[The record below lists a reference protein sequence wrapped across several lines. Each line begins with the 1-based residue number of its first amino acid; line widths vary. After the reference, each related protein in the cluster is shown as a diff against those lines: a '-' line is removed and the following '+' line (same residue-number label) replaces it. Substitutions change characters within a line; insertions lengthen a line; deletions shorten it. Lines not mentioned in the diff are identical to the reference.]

1 MSPQASTRRPTTLR
15 AIVPIIR
22 MMPTAVRK
30 PRPGTER
37 PRIFSYMGAKTSSM
51 RLQKIH
57 RSHAVRKTGT
67 VKKKPAMKRDLSQF
81 LSPVTMSNSRIAS
94 RATGDGRERGRA
106 LVTGGAIR
114 VGRRIA
120 MALARA
126 GMDVA
131 IGYHRS
137 GRAARRAVAELR
149 GAAARGG
156 HLSSIGDGAAG
167 GARPDYVPY
176 ALSKGGIETLTRGL
190 AAALRS
196 HGIAVNCVAPG
207 TVLRPASF
215 PRARWMKLT
224 RGREESVADVTA
236 AVVFFATC
244 PRYITGQTLAVDGGE
259 NAVR

>member
-1 MSPQASTRRPTTLR
+1 
-15 AIVPIIR
+15 
-22 MMPTAVRK
+22 
-30 PRPGTER
+30 
-37 PRIFSYMGAKTSSM
+37 
-51 RLQKIH
+51 
-57 RSHAVRKTGT
+57 
-67 VKKKPAMKRDLSQF
+67 
-81 LSPVTMSNSRIAS
+81 
-94 RATGDGRERGRA
+94 
-106 LVTGGAIR
+106 VTGGAIR
-114 VGRRIA
+114 VGRAIA

-149 GAAARGG
+149 AVGARAAAVHGDLADAASARRLVGEATRVLGGLDVLVNSAALYERTPFTATTPAQYDRLLDLNLRGAFFCSQAAARVMWRRGG
-156 HLSSIGDGAAG
+156 HIINIGDGAAG
-167 GARPDYVPY
+167 RARPDYIPY